1 MKKKKLME
9 FLTYCI
15 ASGCDVGFIF
25 GVLDRELDRE
35 NEKHPGMS
43 YKKFRKWQAK
53 NKELLQYFDDH
64 ANNRYNPHSSMIVSW
79 GMTHEVYD
87 PDMPF

>member
-1 MKKKKLME
+1 MKKKKLMK

-25 GVLDRELDRE
+25 GVLDREYG
-35 NEKHPGMS
+35 KKYSGMS
-43 YKKFRKWQAK
+43 YKKFKKWQAK

-64 ANNRYNPHSSMIVSW
+64 ANNRYNPHSSTIVSW
-79 GMTHEVYD
+79 GVAREVYD